1 MMHVCALTVELHI
14 PDSASLKAKRTVV
27 KHLVETVRVR
37 FGVAAAEVGYHEQWQ
52 RSELG
57 FAAVASTT
65 AHVEELLDST
75 ERFVWSHPEVTV
87 IDTYRVWLESD
98 R

>member
-1 MMHVCALTVELHI
+1 MMYVCALTVELHI
-14 PDSASLKAKRTVV
+14 PDSASLKAKRKVV

-37 FGVAAAEVGYHEQWQ
+37 FGVAAAEVGYHDQWQ

-65 AHVEELLDST
+65 GHVEELLDSI

-87 IDTYRVWLESD
+87 INMYRTWLEPD